1 MKEMLIQEVQRQML
15 PFLTNDQLL
24 KLQDAMQNALQNL
37 TINKDEGYCDSC
49 PDTLEPFIGAK
60 RVDSGETS

>member
-37 TINKDEGYCDSC
+37 TIGKDKGYCDS
-49 PDTLEPFIGAK
+49 
-60 RVDSGETS
+60 